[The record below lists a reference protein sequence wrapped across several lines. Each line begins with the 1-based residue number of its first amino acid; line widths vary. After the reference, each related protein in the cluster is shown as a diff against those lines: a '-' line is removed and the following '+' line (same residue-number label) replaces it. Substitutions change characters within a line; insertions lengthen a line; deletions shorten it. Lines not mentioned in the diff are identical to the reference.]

1 MGSPNVVWEQ
11 GTVLTQE
18 SAQNHFDLLR
28 ADQEVRLHELQ
39 HALSAQYATS
49 SSDEIASAVGLEYS
63 AQFERA
69 VRDRETGLS
78 VARYTARLVFGEAP
92 STDDQR
98 IGLMAATIATYP
110 AAGAAAS
117 TEETVARALVQR
129 AGDGGWLGAD
139 EYELDP
145 SGDLIAVRGLW
156 DAFRNCLGSSCGGT
170 CLGALG
176 SCLPL
181 GALPAVVAC
190 LAATC
195 GLCAAKC
202 AACVACDCGW
212 LCSVVT
218 GCCHT

>member
-1 MGSPNVVWEQ
+1 MGSPNVIWEQ

-18 SAQNHFDLLR
+18 SAQNHFDLLH
-28 ADQEVRLHELQ
+28 ADQEVRLRELQ
-39 HALSAQYATS
+39 HALSVEYATGPT
-49 SSDEIASAVGLEYS
+49 DEIASAVGLEFS
-63 AQFERA
+63 GRFDRA

-78 VARYTARLVFGEAP
+78 VAQYTSRLVFGEAP
-92 STDDQR
+92 SPEGQR
-98 IGLMAATIATYP
+98 IGLIAATIATHP

-117 TEETVARALVQR
+117 TEDTVTRALVQ
-129 AGDGGWLGAD
+129 GDRGWINAV
-139 EYELDP
+139 EYALDA
-145 SGDLIAVRGLW
+145 SGDLVVVNGLW
-156 DAFRNCLGSSCGGT
+156 DAFRGCLGSSCGGT

-212 LCSVVT
+212 LCSVIT